1 MDASPEAVPPAGTG
15 GAVAELAGVLAEAG
29 RPLWAREIAAFGLA
43 CAGDR
48 RAFEPL
54 VLLLNHRDPERCA
67 TAAVALARLGDPR
80 TARAA
85 AALATNPLRT
95 AYALHP
101 VRLLTALR
109 APESAPALTATL
121 RRLLAP
127 HDPFWR
133 IALACVEGL
142 GALGDDRAVPVLQA
156 ARDHPRLAAAAAAS
170 LARLGAEAAG

>member
-1 MDASPEAVPPAGTG
+1 MAGVSG
-15 GAVAELAGVLAEAG
+15 GGGGNHELAQVLTEPG
-29 RPLWAREIAAFGLA
+29 QPLWAREIAAYGLG

-48 RAFEPL
+48 RAFETL
-54 VLLLNHRDPERCA
+54 VLLLNHRDPPRCA

-109 APESAPALTATL
+109 APESVPALTATL

-127 HDPFWR
+127 RDAATASVDSHAR
-133 IALACVEGL
+133 VALACVEGL
-142 GALGDDRAVPVLQA
+142 GALGDAGAIPTLA
-156 ARDHPRLAAAAAAS
+156 SARDHPRLTAAAAAA
-170 LARLGAEAAG
+170 LARLGS